1 MIAYFDWRGL
11 FSRCQTCR
19 EISNSTFWANLN
31 ESLLSSFGIALLSII
46 VVPLLYFIIFA
57 CALKLMLL
65 FLYLPALTGNGFA
78 CHVTPVTVCVMD
90 GILVRAL
97 FCLRHAARQ
106 RHPATPAN
114 PPHPLLYLS
123 HAATCSRHP
132 ALLKIFS
139 PSFPVS
145 MAPCCGSFIC
155 WHFALLCSYL
165 SSCRV
170 SVGCRWSIIT
180 FCAALWVFLS
190 MYFAS
195 AWDNIFF

>member
-1 MIAYFDWRGL
+1 MSNLQGNIEFHFLGKFKWIATIFFWHCIAFYHSCSFIVFYYFCL
-11 FSRCQTCR
+11 CPQTHAP
-19 EISNSTFWANLN
+19 F
-31 ESLLSSFGIALLSII
+31 F
-46 VVPLLYFIIFA
+46 LYF
-57 CALKLMLL
+57 
-65 FLYLPALTGNGFA
+65 PALTANGFA
-78 CHVTPVTVCVMD
+78 CHVTPVTGCVMD

-114 PPHPLLYLS
+114 PPPPPPYLS

-155 WHFALLCSYL
+155 WQFALLCSYL

-190 MYFAS
+190 MCFAS
-195 AWDNIFF
+195 AWDNIF